1 MAPSWRWPGQWGFAG
16 WISPQ
21 RDISFLLLL
30 FLVVFISSM
39 CADFFFFGCMLVA
52 VSVGVDR
59 DGSSELCVDGW
70 AGFVWSRRGSRL
82 KDQYLGTDEI
92 WACSAA

>member
-1 MAPSWRWPGQWGFAG
+1 
-16 WISPQ
+16 
-21 RDISFLLLL
+21 
-30 FLVVFISSM
+30 
-39 CADFFFFGCMLVA
+39 MLVA

>member
-30 FLVVFISSM
+30 LLVVFISSM
-39 CADFFFFGCMLVA
+39 CADFFFLGVCWSLFQLGSIEMVRVSCAWMDGPVLFGLA
-52 VSVGVDR
+52 VDR
-59 DGSSELCVDGW
+59 G
-70 AGFVWSRRGSRL
+70 
-82 KDQYLGTDEI
+82 
-92 WACSAA
+92 